1 MEIKKIEKLID
12 KLNIEGVLAWTK
24 NVYAIKGARV
34 FLVGGAVR
42 DSLLNKKEIKDYDF
56 VVQGVTPQKL
66 ETILN
71 KFGKVDLVGR
81 KFGVF
86 KFRSASKNN
95 YESFD
100 IALPRKEISLVTGGY
115 RDFKI
120 SYDKKIKIK
129 EDLGRRDF
137 TINAMAWDLRNKKLI
152 DEFNGI
158 KDLENKI
165 IRTVGNAYERFEED
179 FSRMLRGIRFA
190 CQLNFQIED
199 ITWQAILK
207 YIKHINDVQV
217 TKGER
222 VVPYEIIANELLKT
236 FVLNPV
242 KAFDLYDKSGA
253 LQELMPEL
261 LKMKN
266 CPQPEN
272 WHSEGDVWEHTR
284 LCLLNLESEAF
295 KSRFK
300 NNIIFNQE
308 SKVKSQKLID
318 AELVMAALWHDVG
331 KPYKIQ
337 TPEKDGTNRI
347 RFNNH
352 DVKSAKLA
360 KSKFE
365 QLKLSSASEFNFDT
379 ERAVWLVAKH
389 HLFDPKTVKE
399 MKNSTIEKYFFSNRY
414 NGEDLLKLGFIDILS
429 SVWQKNKEQR
439 FAGFNLLVKR
449 INELKKLGKNKQL
462 PQGLL
467 SGNDIMKILKI
478 KAGVEVGKILVA
490 LREQQLSGKIK
501 NKQEAIKFVKKIK

>member
-1 MEIKKIEKLID
+1 M
-12 KLNIEGVLAWTK
+12 NP
-24 NVYAIKGARV
+24 N
-34 FLVGGAVR
+34 
-42 DSLLNKKEIKDYDF
+42 
-56 VVQGVTPQKL
+56 P
-66 ETILN
+66 
-71 KFGKVDLVGR
+71 
-81 KFGVF
+81 
-86 KFRSASKNN
+86 
-95 YESFD
+95 
-100 IALPRKEISLVTGGY
+100 
-115 RDFKI
+115 
-120 SYDKKIKIK
+120 
-129 EDLGRRDF
+129 
-137 TINAMAWDLRNKKLI
+137 
-152 DEFNGI
+152 
-158 KDLENKI
+158 
-165 IRTVGNAYERFEED
+165 
-179 FSRMLRGIRFA
+179 
-190 CQLNFQIED
+190 
-199 ITWQAILK
+199 
-207 YIKHINDVQV
+207 YIKLINDVQV

-337 TPEKDGTNRI
+337 TPEKDGTDRI

-439 FAGFNLLVKR
+439 FAGFNLLVK
-449 INELKKLGKNKQL
+449 
-462 PQGLL
+462 
-467 SGNDIMKILKI
+467 
-478 KAGVEVGKILVA
+478 
-490 LREQQLSGKIK
+490 
-501 NKQEAIKFVKKIK
+501 